1 VYLDS
6 YDRIER
12 RLEIEKIIG
21 QAKVAIDKTVEL
33 LALGKIKEADDYLLR
48 VKHLREQAE
57 AQTFQLKQDLEA

>member
-1 VYLDS
+1 MFLDS

-21 QAKVAIDKTVEL
+21 EARVAIDKSVEL
-33 LALGKIKEADDYLLR
+33 LALGKIKEADDCLLK

-57 AQTFQLKQDLEA
+57 AQTFQLKQDLEG